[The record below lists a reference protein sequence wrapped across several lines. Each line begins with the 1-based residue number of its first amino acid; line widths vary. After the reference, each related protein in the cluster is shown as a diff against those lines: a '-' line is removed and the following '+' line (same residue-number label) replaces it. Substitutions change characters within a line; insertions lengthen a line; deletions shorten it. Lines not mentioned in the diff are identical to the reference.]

1 MNCDEFE
8 SPVANV
14 LPEGVVRGRK
24 NPLYTGFSR
33 RLKQARKAT
42 GQTRFGLTTKM
53 DSLDRGMV
61 ATLEQGQ
68 RIPRLDTVER
78 IAYVLGLSPA
88 FLAYGIEQEC
98 LPVEQLRAADIGSR
112 LRLARVACGLSVLGL
127 AQLADA
133 SHTAVGNIERGGT
146 MPSIATVEALAKAL
160 NVSPGWLGYGIGPQ
174 TLPARRGAGAAQ
186 TAADS

>member
-1 MNCDEFE
+1 M
-8 SPVANV
+8 
-14 LPEGVVRGRK
+14 LPRGVVRGRK
-24 NPLYTGFSR
+24 NPLHYGLPVRLR
-33 RLKQARKAT
+33 RARSAAYLSLDSLAT
-42 GQTRFGLTTKM
+42 AAGLTDGTTVFNIERKPGH
-53 DSLDRGMV
+53 L
-61 ATLEQGQ
+61 
-68 RIPRLDTVER
+68 PRLDTVEK
-78 IAYVLGLSPA
+78 IAYALGLSPA
-88 FLAYGIEQEC
+88 FLAYGIEGAC
-98 LPVEQLRAADIGSR
+98 PPIEQLRAGDIGSR

-174 TLPARRGAGAAQ
+174 TLPARRGARPAQ